1 MATETEEIRG
11 ETSDDGLVI
20 WRKFGRFLGK
30 TSSDEDAGGLSIRF
44 WQEIC
49 IYWFRMGSMWI
60 SPSR

>member
-1 MATETEEIRG
+1 METEGIEG
-11 ETSDDGLVI
+11 ENSGDDLVLR
-20 WRKFGRFLGK
+20 RKFGRFSGK

-49 IYWFRMGSMWI
+49 MYWFNMGSICI